1 MTAPSFVP
9 ALLVDALGW
18 ALLRFVWEGM
28 AIGAAAA
35 LLLGAMRRHGA
46 RQRYAVCCV
55 ALGMCAALP
64 TWQVAATLW
73 TTDGG
78 SAPAAVAALPWQI
91 KLAQRLPLVVTAWSL
106 GALAMIARL
115 AAGMLWVHRLRARA
129 VAVPAPLEAALG
141 TLAARIG
148 APLGVLV
155 RSVERLAAP
164 VTVGWWRPVV
174 LVPAAM
180 LTQMPPALLE
190 ALLAHELAHIMRRD
204 YLVNLLQ
211 AGVEALLFF
220 HPVVWWLSARLRAER
235 ELVADEI
242 ASHATGDRRALA
254 RALQALTL
262 APTSVPRTGW
272 AVPARGGSL
281 LRRVEALMSPQPR
294 LAGWKPALV
303 ATLLAGTSLL
313 VQWYRSPAVAAP
325 ADRVARAETPLNA
338 PVNTLSSIGAALA
351 MPSGVYAR
359 HALVLD
365 EATGQVLM
373 ARDADAVV
381 PIASLTKLM
390 TAMVVLDA
398 GLAPEQNLHIEPAD
412 VDQRLHSG
420 SQLAVGARMT
430 RDAAL
435 VLALMA
441 SDNRAAAAL
450 ARTYPGGA
458 AAFDAALQAKIHTL
472 GLRRTTLAEP
482 TGLSPANASTATE
495 MARIVAASA
504 RYPKIAAITGEAGS
518 EVIVDG
524 HPRRLRNHNPFVG
537 EAGWDI
543 RVSKTGFTRAAG
555 NCLTMSLHASG
566 KNVTLVLLDIADDDQ
581 RLRDALAIRQ
591 ALARRTAM

>member
-1 MTAPSFVP
+1 MTAPSFIP

-28 AIGAAAA
+28 AIGAVAA
-35 LLLGAMRRHGA
+35 LLLRAIRRHGA
-46 RQRYAVCCV
+46 RQRYAACCV
-55 ALGMCAALP
+55 ALGLCAALP
-64 TWQVAATLW
+64 VWQVAATLW
-73 TTDGG
+73 TSGDG
-78 SAPAAVAALPWQI
+78 SAPIAIAALPWQVQ
-91 KLAQRLPLVVTAWSL
+91 LAQRLPLIVAAWSL
-106 GALAMIARL
+106 GALVTIARL
-115 AAGMLWVHRLRARA
+115 MAGMVWVHRLRARA
-129 VAVPAPLEAALG
+129 IAVPAPVQAALG
-141 TLAARIG
+141 ALAARIG
-148 APLGVLV
+148 APLGVPV
-155 RSVERLAAP
+155 RGVERLAAP
-164 VTVGWWRPVV
+164 ITVGWWRPVV

-190 ALLAHELAHIMRRD
+190 AMLAHELAHIVRRD
-204 YLVNLLQ
+204 YLINVLQ
-211 AGVEALLFF
+211 AVVEALLFF

-235 ELVADEI
+235 ELVADEL

-262 APTSVPRTGW
+262 APASLPSMGW

-281 LRRVEALMSPQPR
+281 LQRVEALVSPKPR
-294 LAGWKPALV
+294 GVSWKPALV

-313 VQWYRSPAVAAP
+313 VQWSRLPAVAAP
-325 ADRVARAETPLNA
+325 ADRVARAAPPLNA
-338 PVNTLSSIGAALA
+338 PVNTLPSIIAALA
-351 MPSGVYAR
+351 MPSSVDAH

-365 EATGQVLM
+365 ETTGQVLM

-398 GLAPEQNLHIEPAD
+398 GLAPAQALRIEPAD

-420 SQLAVGARMT
+420 SRLAVGARMT
-430 RDAAL
+430 RHAAL

-441 SDNRAAAAL
+441 SDNRAASAL

-458 AAFDAALQAKIHTL
+458 AAFDAALQAKIRRL
-472 GLRRTTLAEP
+472 GLLRTTLAEP
-482 TGLSPANASTATE
+482 TGLSSANASTATE

-504 RYPKIAAITGEAGS
+504 RYPEIAAITGEAAS
-518 EVIVDG
+518 DVVVDG
-524 HPRRLRNHNPFVG
+524 QRRHLRNHNPFVG

-555 NCLTMSLHASG
+555 NCLTMSLRAGG
-566 KNVTLVLLDIADDDQ
+566 KDVTLVLLDIAGDDQ

-591 ALARRTAM
+591 ALARPTAM